1 MSQKLQE
8 LTQKLYQEG
17 VEKARTEANTI
28 LEDAEAKKQELLQ
41 AAQQKAETLVANGK
55 KEAEQLVAKGE
66 SELKLAAKQALSAL
80 KQEAVNLL
88 SGNVLSEGVAGA
100 LADKEVVKRLIVEIA
115 AQWGSGEQTDL
126 RVTLSKSQ
134 QSELEGFLK
143 KELKAELD
151 KGLIVEFEERVKSG
165 FRIQA
170 QDGSYMLSFAEQDFE
185 QYFQSFIKE
194 RTKALLFSET

>member
-17 VEKARTEANTI
+17 VEKARAEANVI
-28 LEDAEAKKQELLQ
+28 LGDAEAEKRELLQ
-41 AAQQKAETLVANGK
+41 AARQEAETLVANGK
-55 KEAEQLVAKGE
+55 KDAERLVAKSE
-66 SELKLAAKQALSAL
+66 AELKLAAKQALSAL
-80 KQEAVNLL
+80 KQELVNLL
-88 SGNVLSEGVAGA
+88 SGNVLSRELAGA

-115 AQWGSGEQTDL
+115 AKWGSDEQTDL
-126 RVTLSKSQ
+126 RVTLSQRQ

-151 KGLIVEFEERVKSG
+151 KGLIVEFSERVKSG
-165 FRIQA
+165 FRIRA

-185 QYFQSFIKE
+185 QYFYSFIKE
-194 RTKALLFSET
+194 RTKALLFTET